1 MKKFLSIVAL
11 STLVFANTTNGQTWL
26 NDSVSMGTN
35 KVNDVYYSCANGT
48 LKTENNQ
55 NWILA
60 FSMGSQTAGVWANH
74 INGVSVLNPHKRG
87 SSWASISLADTA
99 TSSVQ
104 LNSETSWGTGALNVN
119 KNPGAQF
126 DFGWGTYDI
135 ASHNVYGDSIFII
148 GKSGSYYKFIIDSLD
163 GNNQIYYTR
172 IAGLSQPIP
181 TLSYTFA
188 KTPKYSKS
196 NMLFVTLGQGLKD
209 TVRDA
214 DNTTFELIFT
224 KYMGLTSLQGGGQAI
239 YPLVG
244 VLSNSKILSTAVQN
258 ANFDAV
264 LGANG
269 IAALTLTKTINNVGA
284 NWKTFDG
291 TAYTIAPDLSYVVKG
306 VDSNYYQIK
315 FTEYVSASGLIKFA
329 KRKINFPTATNTL
342 NSNTTKMVIAP
353 NPVAN
358 NAVVIVEST
367 TATTANMQI
376 VNTQGQILYNAPI
389 TVNASLNAYNI
400 NTANWAAGQY
410 FVNIIGSNIKIA
422 QAITKQ

>member
-1 MKKFLSIVAL
+1 MKKILSILAL
-11 STLVFANTTNGQTWL
+11 STLVFANKSTAQTWV
-26 NDSVSMGTN
+26 NDSVSMSTG

-48 LKTENNQ
+48 VKTENNQ

-74 INGVSVLNPHKRG
+74 INGVSVLNPHK
-87 SSWASISLADTA
+87 SAASWASITLADTA
-99 TSSVQ
+99 ISAVQ
-104 LNSETSWGTGALNVN
+104 LNSETSWGNGALNVN

-126 DFGWGTYDI
+126 DFGWGTYDLV
-135 ASHNVYGDSIFII
+135 SHNVFGDSIFII
-148 GKSGSYYKFIIDSLD
+148 GKGGSYYKFIIDSLD

-172 IAGLSQPIP
+172 IGGLSQPIP

-188 KTPKYSKS
+188 KSPKYSKS
-196 NMLFVTLGQGLKD
+196 NMLYVTLGQGLKD
-209 TVRDA
+209 TMRDA
-214 DNTTFELIFT
+214 DNTTFEMIFT

-244 VLSNSKILSTAVQN
+244 VLSNSKILSTPVQN
-258 ANFDAV
+258 PNFDVV

-269 IAALTLTKTINNVGA
+269 IAALTLTKTINNIGA

-306 VDSNYYQIK
+306 VDSNYYQIM
-315 FTEYVSASGLIKFA
+315 FTGYTSSTGLIKFA
-329 KRKINFPTATNTL
+329 KRKINFPTAISTVGN
-342 NSNTTKMVIAP
+342 NKASMQIAP

-358 NAVVIVEST
+358 NAVVVLEST
-367 TATTANMQI
+367 IATTANMQI

-389 TVNASLNAYNI
+389 TINAALNAFNI
-400 NTANWAAGQY
+400 NTNNLTAGQY
-410 FVNIIGSNIKIA
+410 FVNIIGANIKIT